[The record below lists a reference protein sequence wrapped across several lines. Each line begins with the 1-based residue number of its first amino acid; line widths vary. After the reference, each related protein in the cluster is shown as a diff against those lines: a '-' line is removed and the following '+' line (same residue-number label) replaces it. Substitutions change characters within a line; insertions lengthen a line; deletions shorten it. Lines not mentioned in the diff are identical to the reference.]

1 MSEEGD
7 DEFDMSSEE
16 ESSEEEEGLPVAVAE
31 NGKAKTDAKT
41 VNANVGKPDAVNCQD
56 SRTEQ

>member
-1 MSEEGD
+1 MPKEGD

-31 NGKAKTDAKT
+31 NGQAKHVLRKHAQVVPHAMQQLLPT
-41 VNANVGKPDAVNCQD
+41 VFF
-56 SRTEQ
+56 